1 MNKSLLSFFIF
12 TFISSISLNAYT
24 LESYLGFA
32 MNDRNINPENTV
44 KSSSPLGI
52 FGTDLKFN
60 NTNNFY
66 SIGYR
71 HISSIPQINENRG
84 INEFLFLK
92 NYKGLYAGIALH
104 IEPLTG
110 KYYTEQIGKYSG
122 ILGYKL
128 EFKDKDLF
136 IEFRKTK
143 NKDMI
148 LLGAKFNF
156 DISEAKIFK

>member
-1 MNKSLLSFFIF
+1 VNKILSLLFVLAL
-12 TFISSISLNAYT
+12 SLQAYT

-32 MNDRNINPENTV
+32 MNDRNISPESTV

-60 NTNNFY
+60 NNTNNFY

-71 HISSIPQINENRG
+71 HISSIPQTNENKG

-92 NYKGLYAGIALH
+92 NYKGLYAGVALH

-110 KYYTEQIGKYSG
+110 EYYVEQIGKYSG
-122 ILGYKL
+122 IVGYNL
-128 EFKDKDLF
+128 EFIDKDLF
-136 IEFRKTK
+136 IEFRKTE

-156 DISEAKIFK
+156 NILEAKVFK

>member
-1 MNKSLLSFFIF
+1 MNKILSLLFVLAL
-12 TFISSISLNAYT
+12 SLQAYT

-32 MNDRNINPENTV
+32 MNDRNISPENTV

-52 FGTDLKFN
+52 FGTDLKFS
-60 NTNNFY
+60 TY

-71 HISSIPQINENRG
+71 HISSIPQTNENKG

-92 NYKGLYAGIALH
+92 NYKGLYAGVAIH

-110 KYYTEQIGKYSG
+110 EYYVEQIGKYSG
-122 ILGYKL
+122 IIGYKL
-128 EFKDKDLF
+128 EFIDKDLF
-136 IEFRKTK
+136 IEFRKTE

-156 DISEAKIFK
+156 NILEAKVFK